1 MAPDAPPARD
11 DDPTEA
17 HKTGTPEVDAPKGIT
32 GPTKVFWALGAAAGA
47 YFLVSGLVDL
57 LG

>member
-11 DDPTEA
+11 DDPTDA
-17 HKTGTPEVDAPKGIT
+17 PEDAPKDDAPKGIT

-47 YFLVSGLVDL
+47 YFLVSGLVGI

>member
-11 DDPTEA
+11 DDPT
-17 HKTGTPEVDAPKGIT
+17 DAPKDDDPKGIT

-47 YFLVSGLVDL
+47 YFLVSGLVGI